1 MAATTADLVNQ
12 FIELDRRKKQADDD
26 LEAIKEEMAQLEPQI
41 MERFENAGMQS
52 MKSKSGVVL
61 YIRRQLFAGA
71 AEGATVLLTES
82 LKSAGLGDL
91 VKEAV
96 NAQRLSSWV
105 TEFEAEHFNGTKVR
119 PDDLVQAMPPELR
132 DSLKVI
138 EKYSLRTKKG

>member
-12 FIELDRRKKQADDD
+12 FIELDAKKKQADDD
-26 LEAIKEEMAQLEPQI
+26 LEAIKEQMAELEPQI

-52 MKSKSGVVL
+52 MKSKQGVVL

-71 AEGATVLLTES
+71 VEGATVLLTES

-96 NAQRLSSWV
+96 NSQRLSSWV
-105 TEFEAEHFNGTKVR
+105 TEFEAEHFNGSKVR
-119 PDDLVQAMPPELR
+119 PEELIEAMPAELKE
-132 DSLKVI
+132 SLKVT
-138 EKYSLRTKKG
+138 EKFSLRTKKG